1 MVFPFL
7 ARRFLFIILLLA
19 AGSGW
24 VVYLLGENFTGN
36 ELPANAGQAQH
47 LLALQKQYDDLRSDH
62 DSLIMERTALL
73 TLNENL
79 QQVIANATSSDGEID
94 YSLSGFLSRFP
105 GGEPEYLKQRL
116 GQAKRQLRYHRA
128 RKKVADAALEQAKQE
143 KINLEQQLDIKVA
156 QLEGEYAAERESL
169 VQTVEQLSSELE
181 QLTVAISN
189 EQSPQPQAASET
201 AGAQTTNTTQVESS
215 TPSEAPASTT
225 DDRAEHLEQQVFELR
240 EAMQVAQAAA
250 REAKEAA
257 NQAEEQ
263 TSALTAAEVQI
274 ASLQEQLQ
282 DANQMQRQI
291 AADNERLKSRHL
303 DQGERFDEQRTLY
316 EKTIEVLA
324 NKLEQAV
331 SANSATVA
339 NNGAAAGTEDM
350 AQDMDTGDAPQDE
363 PVEQLASITQSSE
376 QDAKESAQVQPATQ
390 QPATEQTIQNASDTA
405 ADDDAGVQP
414 SERDQQLQQQL
425 GELQQMLEKY
435 EADDVPLQL
444 AQATIDDLN
453 RQLQSEAD
461 KTRLVEQTLRQLT
474 EQVSALEIELD
485 SANQR
490 TQNME
495 SMAQAMTEEN
505 RRFGELVNQLQDSL
519 GLTIAEKNSQ
529 ISEIH
534 SDYRVIE
541 YSTDILFQSGSS
553 VLSEP
558 GKQVLKELSAVLDQD
573 VSDSRIISFEG
584 HTDNVPIKGTLAQ
597 TYPTNWELSL
607 ARAATAT
614 RFMIEQGLSATRVRA
629 VGYGSSRPVA
639 SNDTPQ
645 GRSANRRI
653 EVHLVPELEKVQ
665 N

>member
-7 ARRFLFIILLLA
+7 ARRFLFIILFLA

-36 ELPANAGQAQH
+36 ELPANAGQAQN

-105 GGEPEYLKQRL
+105 GGEPAYLKQRL

-128 RKKVADAALEQAKQE
+128 QKKVADAALEQAQQE
-143 KINLEQQLDIKVA
+143 KTHLEQQLDVKVA

-169 VQTVEQLSSELE
+169 VQTVEQLSIELE

-189 EQSPQPQAASET
+189 EQSPQPQADSEA
-201 AGAQTTNTTQVESS
+201 AGALTTNTAQAESS
-215 TPSEAPASTT
+215 TPSAAPASTT

-240 EAMQVAQAAA
+240 EAMQMAQAAA

-257 NQAEEQ
+257 SQVEEQ
-263 TSALTAAEVQI
+263 QSALSAAEVQI
-274 ASLQEQLQ
+274 ANLQEQLQ
-282 DANQMQRQI
+282 DSNQMQQQI

-303 DQGERFDEQRTLY
+303 EQGERFDEQRTLY
-316 EKTIEVLA
+316 ERTIEVLA
-324 NKLEQAV
+324 SKLEQAV
-331 SANSATVA
+331 LANSATVA
-339 NNGAAAGTEDM
+339 DGGAAAVTEDM
-350 AQDMDTGDAPQDE
+350 AQEMDAGDTPQDE
-363 PVEQLASITQSSE
+363 AGEQLASIAQSS
-376 QDAKESAQVQPATQ
+376 QQGANESAEV
-390 QPATEQTIQNASDTA
+390 QPATEQTMQTASA
-405 ADDDAGVQP
+405 SSADDDAGVQLVA
-414 SERDQQLQQQL
+414 RDEQLQQQL

-444 AQATIDDLN
+444 AQATIVDLN
-453 RQLQSEAD
+453 RQLQSQAD
-461 KTRLVEQTLRQLT
+461 NNRQMEQTLRQLT
-474 EQVSALEIELD
+474 EQVSALEVELD

-505 RRFGELVNQLQDSL
+505 RRFGELVDQLQDSL
-519 GLTIAEKNSQ
+519 GLTIAQKNSQ

-558 GKQVLKELSAVLDQD
+558 GKQVLKELSAVLGQD

-614 RFMIEQGLSATRVRA
+614 RFMIEQGLSAARIRA

>member
-36 ELPANAGQAQH
+36 ELPANADQAQH
-47 LLALQKQYDDLRSDH
+47 LLTLQKQYDDLRSDH

-105 GGEPEYLKQRL
+105 GGEPAYLKQRL

-128 RKKVADAALEQAKQE
+128 RKKAADAALEQAKQE
-143 KINLEQQLDIKVA
+143 KTNLEQQLDVKVA
-156 QLEGEYAAERESL
+156 ELEGEYAAERESL
-169 VQTVEQLSSELE
+169 VRTVEQLSSELE

-189 EQSPQPQAASET
+189 GQPSQPQADSET
-201 AGAQTTNTTQVESS
+201 AGAQTTNTAQVESS
-215 TPSEAPASTT
+215 TPSKAPVSTP
-225 DDRAEHLEQQVFELR
+225 DDRTDHLEQQVFELR
-240 EAMQVAQAAA
+240 EAMRVAQAAA
-250 REAKEAA
+250 REAQEAA
-257 NQAEEQ
+257 GQVEAQ
-263 TSALTAAEVQI
+263 SSALSAAEVQI
-274 ASLQEQLQ
+274 ANLQEQLQ
-282 DANQMQRQI
+282 DSNWMQQQI
-291 AADNERLKSRHL
+291 TADNERLQSRHL
-303 DQGERFDEQRTLY
+303 EQGERFDEQRTLY

-324 NKLEQAV
+324 TKLEQAV
-331 SANSATVA
+331 LANSATVA
-339 NNGAAAGTEDM
+339 DSAAAAGTEDEDM
-350 AQDMDTGDAPQDE
+350 AQEMDTGDASQDE
-363 PVEQLASITQSSE
+363 AVEQLASIAPSSK
-376 QDAKESAQVQPATQ
+376 QGANESAEVQG
-390 QPATEQTIQNASDTA
+390 ATEQTMQNASDPS
-405 ADDDAGVQP
+405 ADDDAGVQQ
-414 SERDQQLQQQL
+414 SERDEQLQQQL

-453 RQLQSEAD
+453 RQLQSQTD
-461 KTRLVEQTLRQLT
+461 KNRQMEQTLRQLT

-485 SANQR
+485 SADQR

-505 RRFGELVNQLQDSL
+505 RRFGELVDQLQDSL
-519 GLTIAEKNSQ
+519 GLTIAQKNSQ

-558 GKQVLKELSAVLDQD
+558 GKQVLKELSAVLVQD
-573 VSDSRIISFEG
+573 ASDSRIISFEG

-597 TYPTNWELSL
+597 IYPTNWELSL

-614 RFMIEQGLSATRVRA
+614 RFMIEQGLSAKRIRA

>member
-303 DQGERFDEQRTLY
+303 NQGERFDEQRTLY

-339 NNGAAAGTEDM
+339 NNGAAAGTG
-350 AQDMDTGDAPQDE
+350 DMDTGDAPQDE

-376 QDAKESAQVQPATQ
+376 QDAKESAQV

-453 RQLQSEAD
+453 RQLQSQTD
-461 KTRLVEQTLRQLT
+461 KTRQMEQTLRQLT